1 MHCFQTPGVALI
13 GRQCHIQPEASLS
26 APVLAVFE
34 PYLELVVSFLVASFA
49 KVVMMSVAWHEQSS
63 PVSRYGECL
72 EHSAQAPPIVGSACP
87 GPFGALAP
95 KRSAASAP
103 EKSANART
111 KAVVDFI
118 AEECGFACGE
128 FRSG

>member
-1 MHCFQTPGVALI
+1 M
-13 GRQCHIQPEASLS
+13 S

-72 EHSAQAPPIVGSACP
+72 EHSAHAPPIVGSAWP
-87 GPFGALAP
+87 GPFGARAP
-95 KRSAASAP
+95 KRRAASVP
-103 EKSANART
+103 ETMAKPTTTKS
-111 KAVVDFI
+111 
-118 AEECGFACGE
+118 
-128 FRSG
+128 